1 MLENILSRAA
11 NSIDEKFVQKQPS
24 SWPTQFLE
32 KIQIL
37 KIYRIIK
44 LQWYIYIYT
53 HTESKELVSI
63 PLHIYPYIGIY
74 AYIRKKKK
82 RHISG
87 QMRSCAQLYKMEINQ
102 FIHKHGFIHVIAS
115 NFATSYA
122 HGSMCICVY
131 DKSNKCQRQNVYE
144 SRWMQPCWYIHNSRT

>member
-1 MLENILSRAA
+1 MI
-11 NSIDEKFVQKQPS
+11 
-24 SWPTQFLE
+24 
-32 KIQIL
+32 
-37 KIYRIIK
+37 
-44 LQWYIYIYT
+44 YIYIYT
-53 HTESKELVSI
+53 HRIKGISEHTATYISI
-63 PLHIYPYIGIY
+63 YRYIY

-87 QMRSCAQLYKMEINQ
+87 QMRSCAQLYEMEINQ

-144 SRWMQPCWYIHNSRT
+144 SRWMQPG